1 MVLIRGQNW
10 YHRFSPDNTLKE
22 SMIET
27 QALVLEP
34 PEDPVSRAISM
45 WADNTTR
52 PETWGREDKVKEK
65 VAIVNRFFAFIGKH
79 PVDVTPVDIDNWR
92 RHLEAEGQAV
102 TTVYARIS
110 RLSSF
115 YKWLL
120 ANPKMQ
126 SQVRFNPAVQ
136 SRPKY
141 PRPYQSE
148 SVQAWTDEQTNA
160 ILAVVKTLADSGS
173 VVGKRDYALLL
184 FYVYTGLRRN
194 EVFSLRRKDLAE
206 EDGKLIIKYKRKGGK
221 WASRE
226 VCEPDVKQAVKDYL
240 ETARGING
248 QKSSGAL
255 WMRHDRGAKRLN
267 GAALDS
273 RTFANNLKKYAKAAG
288 VENVHLH
295 QTRHTYARMV
305 AEETKS
311 FRDTQEALDH
321 ENAATTRVYVQRISV
336 KPDKHGRQIAARLK
350 KSSPE

>member
-1 MVLIRGQNW
+1 M
-10 YHRFSPDNTLKE
+10 D
-22 SMIET
+22 ET

-34 PEDPVSRAISM
+34 PEDPVSRAINM
-45 WADNTTR
+45 WAGNTTR

-65 VAIVNRFFAFIGKH
+65 IAVINRFFSVIGKH
-79 PVDVTPVDIDNWR
+79 PADVTPVDVDNWR
-92 RHLEAEGQAV
+92 RQLEAEGQAI

-120 ANPKMQ
+120 ANPQMQ
-126 SQVRFNPAVQ
+126 SQVRFNPTIQA
-136 SRPKY
+136 RPKY

-148 SVQAWTDEQTNA
+148 SVQSWTDEQTDA
-160 ILAVVKTLADSGS
+160 ILAVVKASADSGS

-194 EVFSLRRKDLAE
+194 EVFSLRRKDLVE

-226 VCEPDVKQAVKDYL
+226 VGEPDVHQAIKDYL
-240 ETARGING
+240 DKAGGIRGL
-248 QKSSGAL
+248 KSSGAL
-255 WMRHDRGAKRLN
+255 WMRHDRAGEP

-288 VENVHLH
+288 IERVHLH

-305 AEETKS
+305 AEATSS
-311 FRDTQEALDH
+311 FIETQEALDH
-321 ENAATTRVYVQRISV
+321 ENAATTRAYVQRIRV
-336 KPDKHGRQIAARLK
+336 KPDKHSRQIAERLK
-350 KSSPE
+350 KKTPK